1 MGMGKGRHQ
10 LGLEPWEVE
19 TIYSLVTWRPS
30 QLSVRIPRG
39 VGWEVPPSW
48 GHTSVVRQCL
58 P

>member
-1 MGMGKGRHQ
+1 MGKGRHQ